1 MDMAGGIEHMTVR
14 QYFWAL
20 PFLLI
25 SAAFV
30 CGCLSKQ
37 ESAQADC
44 VVQMHQTE
52 PEKNLTGIE
61 RTALANN
68 RFALDLYR
76 ELARKGNNVFFSPW
90 SLSSALAMTYEGARG
105 STSEEM
111 RSVFYFSDNDSL
123 RRESFS
129 ALDRRINAND
139 SGYTLSTAN
148 ALWVD
153 SGLSLL
159 DNYEALVHD
168 TYLARADNLDF
179 RTAPEEARQTINHWV
194 KQKTAGKIVDLIP
207 VGHVDSL
214 TRLVL
219 TNAIYFNGTWRKTFD
234 PSLTR
239 DEDFFTEDGRAVKVP
254 MMRQDDDE
262 TRFNY
267 LETGGLQVLE
277 MPYAGGR
284 LSVMILLPHDQDIAS
299 LERSLSSEDLDRWR
313 DSLEERR
320 VDVYLPR
327 FKLKAN
333 YFLAEILADLGMP
346 TAFSN
351 MADFTGIS
359 PDRPLFISQVIH
371 QAYVDVNE
379 QGTEAA
385 AATAVEMAECIGAV
399 EEPEIPIFR
408 ADHPFLFLI
417 VDDETGCILFLGRL
431 SDPSQE

>member
-1 MDMAGGIEHMTVR
+1 MKARGLS
-14 QYFWAL
+14 WAL
-20 PFLLI
+20 LFLLI
-25 SAAFV
+25 SNAFV

-37 ESAQADC
+37 ESAEADS
-44 VVQMHQTE
+44 VVQMHQTDL
-52 PEKNLTGIE
+52 EKNLTGIE

-76 ELARKGNNVFFSPW
+76 ELAGEGDNVFFSPW

-105 STSEEM
+105 NTSDEM
-111 RSVFYFSDNDSL
+111 RSVLYFSENDSL

-129 ALDRRINAND
+129 ALDRKINAND

-153 SGLSLL
+153 GSFSLL
-159 DNYEALVHD
+159 DEYETLVHD
-168 TYLARADNLDF
+168 TYQARANNLDF
-179 RTAPEEARQTINHWV
+179 RAVPEVARQTINHWV
-194 KQKTAGKIVDLIP
+194 EQKTAGKIVDLIP
-207 VGHVDSL
+207 AGHVDSL

-219 TNAIYFNGTWRKTFD
+219 TNAIYFNGTWMKTFD
-234 PSLTR
+234 PSQTR

-254 MMRQDDDE
+254 MMRQDDE
-262 TRFNY
+262 GAWFYY
-267 LETGGLQVLE
+267 LETGGLQVLQ

-284 LSVMILLPHDQDIAS
+284 LSMMILLPHDQDIAS
-299 LERSLSSEDLDRWR
+299 LERTLSSEDLNQWR

-333 YFLAEILADLGMP
+333 YFLPEILADLGMP
-346 TAFSN
+346 TAFSE

-385 AATAVEMAECIGAV
+385 AATAVITEASASGA
-399 EEPEIPIFR
+399 EEPEIPVFR
-408 ADHPFLFLI
+408 ADHPFLILI
-417 VDDETGCILFLGRL
+417 ADDETGCILFLGRV
-431 SDPSQE
+431 SDPSLE

>member
-1 MDMAGGIEHMTVR
+1 MKAISMA
-14 QYFWAL
+14 L
-20 PFLLI
+20 LFLLI
-25 SAAFV
+25 STAFL
-30 CGCLSKQ
+30 CGCLSKP
-37 ESAQADC
+37 ESAEADS
-44 VVQMHQTE
+44 VVQMHQMY

-61 RTALANN
+61 LTALANN
-68 RFALDLYR
+68 RFALNLYR
-76 ELARKGNNVFFSPW
+76 ELAGEGNNVFFSPW
-90 SLSSALAMTYEGARG
+90 SLNSALAMTYEGARG
-105 STSEEM
+105 NTSDEM
-111 RSVFYFSDNDSL
+111 RSVLYFSENDSF

-129 ALDRRINAND
+129 TLDRRINAND

-159 DNYEALVHD
+159 DDYEALVKD
-168 TYLARADNLDF
+168 TYQAQADNLDF
-179 RTAPEEARQTINHWV
+179 RAAPEKARQTINHWV
-194 KQKTAGKIVDLIP
+194 EQKTAGKIVDLIP
-207 VGHVDSL
+207 AGHVDSL

-219 TNAIYFNGTWRKTFD
+219 TNAIYFNGTWMRTFD
-234 PSLTR
+234 PSLTV
-239 DEDFFTEDGRAVKVP
+239 DEDFLTEDGRAVKVP

-262 TRFNY
+262 TWFNY
-267 LETGGLQVLE
+267 LEIGGLQVLE

-385 AATAVEMAECIGAV
+385 AATAVEMAEAAAGA
-399 EEPEIPIFR
+399 EEPEIPVFR

-417 VDDETGCILFLGRL
+417 VDDETGCILFLGRV
-431 SDPSQE
+431 SDPNLE

>member
-1 MDMAGGIEHMTVR
+1 MKARGLS
-14 QYFWAL
+14 WAL
-20 PFLLI
+20 LFLLI
-25 SAAFV
+25 SNAFV
-30 CGCLSKQ
+30 CGCISAP
-37 ESAQADC
+37 ESAEADS
-44 VVQMHQTE
+44 VVQMDQTDL
-52 PEKNLTGIE
+52 EKNLTGIE

-76 ELARKGNNVFFSPW
+76 ELAGEGDNVFFSPW

-105 STSEEM
+105 NTSDEM
-111 RSVFYFSDNDSL
+111 RSVLYFSENDSL

-129 ALDRRINAND
+129 ALDRKINAND

-153 SGLSLL
+153 GSFSLL
-159 DNYEALVHD
+159 DEYETLVHD
-168 TYLARADNLDF
+168 TYQARANNLDF
-179 RTAPEEARQTINHWV
+179 RAAPEVARQTINHWV
-194 KQKTAGKIVDLIP
+194 EQKTAGKIVDLIP
-207 VGHVDSL
+207 AGHVDSL

-219 TNAIYFNGTWRKTFD
+219 TNAIYFNGTWMKTFD
-234 PSLTR
+234 PSQTR
-239 DEDFFTEDGRAVKVP
+239 DVDFFTEDGRAVRVP
-254 MMRQDDDE
+254 MMRQDDE
-262 TRFNY
+262 GAWFYY
-267 LETGGLQVLE
+267 LETGGLQVLQ

-284 LSVMILLPHDQDIAS
+284 LSMMILLPHDQDIAS
-299 LERSLSSEDLDRWR
+299 LERTLSSEDLNQWR

-333 YFLAEILADLGMP
+333 YFLPEILADLGMP
-346 TAFSN
+346 TAFSE

-385 AATAVEMAECIGAV
+385 AATAVEMAESAAGS
-399 EEPEIPIFR
+399 EEPEIPVFR
-408 ADHPFLFLI
+408 ADHPFLILI
-417 VDDETGCILFLGRL
+417 ADDETGCILFLGRV
-431 SDPSQE
+431 SDPSLE

>member
-1 MDMAGGIEHMTVR
+1 MKARGLS
-14 QYFWAL
+14 WAL
-20 PFLLI
+20 LFLLI
-25 SAAFV
+25 SNAFV
-30 CGCLSKQ
+30 CGCISAP
-37 ESAQADC
+37 ESAEADS
-44 VVQMHQTE
+44 VVQMDQTDL
-52 PEKNLTGIE
+52 EKNLTGIE

-68 RFALDLYR
+68 RFSLDLYR
-76 ELARKGNNVFFSPW
+76 ELAGEGNNVFFSPW

-105 STSEEM
+105 NTSDEM
-111 RSVFYFSDNDSL
+111 RSVLYFSENDSL

-129 ALDRRINAND
+129 ALDRKINAND

-153 SGLSLL
+153 GSFSLL
-159 DNYEALVHD
+159 DEYETLVHD
-168 TYLARADNLDF
+168 TYLARANNLDF
-179 RTAPEEARQTINHWV
+179 RAAPEEARQTINHWV
-194 KQKTAGKIVDLIP
+194 KQKTSGKIVDLIP
-207 VGHVDSL
+207 AGHVDSL

-219 TNAIYFNGTWRKTFD
+219 TNAIYFNGTWMKTFD
-234 PSLTR
+234 PSQTR

-254 MMRQDDDE
+254 MMRQDDGE
-262 TRFNY
+262 ARFYY
-267 LETGGLQVLE
+267 LETGDLQVLE

-284 LSVMILLPHDQDIAS
+284 LSMMILLPHDQDIAS
-299 LERSLSSEDLDRWR
+299 LERTLSSEDLNQWR

-333 YFLAEILADLGMP
+333 YFLPEILADLGMP
-346 TAFSN
+346 TAFSE

-385 AATAVEMAECIGAV
+385 AATAVVTEACA
-399 EEPEIPIFR
+399 EEPEIPVFR

-417 VDDETGCILFLGRL
+417 VDDETGCILFLGRV
-431 SDPSQE
+431 SDPSLA

>member
-1 MDMAGGIEHMTVR
+1 MKAKGLSWTK
-14 QYFWAL
+14 L
-20 PFLLI
+20 FLLI
-25 SAAFV
+25 STAFV
-30 CGCLSKQ
+30 CGCLSAP
-37 ESAQADC
+37 ESAEADT
-44 VVQMHQTE
+44 VVQIHQTDI
-52 PEKNLTGIE
+52 EKNLTDIE
-61 RTALANN
+61 LTALANN
-68 RFALDLYR
+68 RFALDLYL
-76 ELARKGNNVFFSPW
+76 ELPGEGDNVFFSPW

-105 STSEEM
+105 NTSDEI
-111 RSVFYFSDNDSL
+111 RSVLYFSENDSL

-129 ALDRRINAND
+129 ALDRKINANY
-139 SGYTLSTAN
+139 SRYTLSTAN

-153 SGLSLL
+153 SGFSLL
-159 DNYEALVHD
+159 DDYEALVRD

-207 VGHVDSL
+207 AGHVDSL

-219 TNAIYFNGTWRKTFD
+219 TNAIYFNGIWMKTFD
-234 PSLTR
+234 PSHTW

-262 TRFNY
+262 AWFNY
-267 LETGGLQVLE
+267 LETGGLQVLQ
-277 MPYAGGR
+277 MPYIGGR
-284 LSVMILLPHDQDIAS
+284 LSMMILLPHDQDIAS

-327 FKLKAN
+327 FKLKSN

-346 TAFSN
+346 TAFSE

-359 PDRPLFISQVIH
+359 PDRPLFISHVIH

-379 QGTEAA
+379 LGTEAA
-385 AATAVEMAECIGAV
+385 AATVFETSACAK
-399 EEPEIPIFR
+399 EPGIPVFR
-408 ADHPFLFLI
+408 ANHPFLFLI

-431 SDPSQE
+431 SDPSLE

>member
-1 MDMAGGIEHMTVR
+1 MKARGLS
-14 QYFWAL
+14 WAL
-20 PFLLI
+20 LFLLI
-25 SAAFV
+25 SNAFV
-30 CGCLSKQ
+30 CGCISAP
-37 ESAQADC
+37 ESAEADS
-44 VVQMHQTE
+44 VVQMDQTDL
-52 PEKNLTGIE
+52 EKNLTGIE

-68 RFALDLYR
+68 RFSLDLYR
-76 ELARKGNNVFFSPW
+76 ELAGEGNNVFFSPW

-105 STSEEM
+105 NTSDEM
-111 RSVFYFSDNDSL
+111 RSVLYFSENDSL

-129 ALDRRINAND
+129 ALDRKINAND

-153 SGLSLL
+153 GSFSLL
-159 DNYEALVHD
+159 DEYETLVHD
-168 TYLARADNLDF
+168 TYLARANNLDF
-179 RTAPEEARQTINHWV
+179 RAAPEEARQTINHWV
-194 KQKTAGKIVDLIP
+194 KQKTSGKIVDLIP
-207 VGHVDSL
+207 AGHVDSL

-219 TNAIYFNGTWRKTFD
+219 TNAIYFNGTWMKTFD
-234 PSLTR
+234 PSQTR

-254 MMRQDDDE
+254 MMRQDDGE
-262 TRFNY
+262 ARFYY
-267 LETGGLQVLE
+267 LETGDLQVLE

-284 LSVMILLPHDQDIAS
+284 LSMMILLPHDQDIAS

-333 YFLAEILADLGMP
+333 YFLPEILADLGMP
-346 TAFSN
+346 TAFSE

-385 AATAVEMAECIGAV
+385 AATAVEMAESAAGS
-399 EEPEIPIFR
+399 EEPEIPVFR
-408 ADHPFLFLI
+408 ADHPFLILI
-417 VDDETGCILFLGRL
+417 ADDETGCILFLGRV
-431 SDPSQE
+431 SDPSLE

>member
-1 MDMAGGIEHMTVR
+1 MKAISV
-14 QYFWAL
+14 AL
-20 PFLLI
+20 LFLLI
-25 SAAFV
+25 SNVFV

-37 ESAQADC
+37 ESAQADS

-76 ELARKGNNVFFSPW
+76 ELAGEGNNVFFSPW

-105 STSEEM
+105 NTSDEM
-111 RSVFYFSDNDSL
+111 RSVLYFSENDSL

-129 ALDRRINAND
+129 ALDRKINANY
-139 SGYTLSTAN
+139 SRYTLSTAN

-153 SGLSLL
+153 GSFSLL
-159 DNYEALVHD
+159 DEYEMLVHD
-168 TYLARADNLDF
+168 TYLARANNLDF

-207 VGHVDSL
+207 AVHVDSL

-219 TNAIYFNGTWRKTFD
+219 TNAIYFNGIWMKTFD
-234 PSLTR
+234 PSQTW
-239 DEDFFTEDGRAVKVP
+239 DEGFFTEDGRAITVP

-262 TRFNY
+262 AWFNY

-284 LSVMILLPHDQDIAS
+284 LSMMILLPHDQDIAS

-327 FKLKAN
+327 FKLKSN
-333 YFLAEILADLGMP
+333 YFLAESLADLGMP
-346 TAFSN
+346 TAFSE

-385 AATAVEMAECIGAV
+385 AATAVEMAEAAAGA
-399 EEPEIPIFR
+399 EEPEIPVFR
-408 ADHPFLFLI
+408 ADHPFIFLI
-417 VDDETGCILFLGRL
+417 VDDETGCILFLGRV
-431 SDPSQE
+431 SDPKLE

>member
-1 MDMAGGIEHMTVR
+1 MKARGLS
-14 QYFWAL
+14 WAL
-20 PFLLI
+20 IFLLI
-25 SAAFV
+25 SNAFV

-37 ESAQADC
+37 ESVQADS
-44 VVQMHQTE
+44 VVQMDQTHL
-52 PEKNLTGIE
+52 EKNLTGIE

-76 ELARKGNNVFFSPW
+76 ELAGEGDNVFFSPW

-105 STSEEM
+105 NTSDEM
-111 RSVFYFSDNDSL
+111 RSVLYFSENDSL

-129 ALDRRINAND
+129 ALDRKINAND

-153 SGLSLL
+153 GSFSLL
-159 DNYEALVHD
+159 DEYETLVHD
-168 TYLARADNLDF
+168 TYQARANNLDF
-179 RTAPEEARQTINHWV
+179 RAAPEEARQTINHWV
-194 KQKTAGKIVDLIP
+194 EQKTVGKIVDLIP
-207 VGHVDSL
+207 AGHVDSL

-219 TNAIYFNGTWRKTFD
+219 TNAIYFNGTWMKTFD
-234 PSLTR
+234 PSQTR

-254 MMRQDDDE
+254 MMRQDDGE
-262 TRFNY
+262 AQFYY

-284 LSVMILLPHDQDIAS
+284 LSMMILLPHDQDIAS
-299 LERSLSSEDLDRWR
+299 LERSLSSEEISQWI

-320 VDVYLPR
+320 VDVYVPR

-333 YFLAEILADLGMP
+333 YFLPEILADLGMP
-346 TAFSN
+346 TAFSE

-385 AATAVEMAECIGAV
+385 AATAVEVSESAAGS
-399 EEPEIPIFR
+399 EEPEIPVFR

-417 VDDETGCILFLGRL
+417 VDDETGCILFLGRV
-431 SDPSQE
+431 SDPSLE